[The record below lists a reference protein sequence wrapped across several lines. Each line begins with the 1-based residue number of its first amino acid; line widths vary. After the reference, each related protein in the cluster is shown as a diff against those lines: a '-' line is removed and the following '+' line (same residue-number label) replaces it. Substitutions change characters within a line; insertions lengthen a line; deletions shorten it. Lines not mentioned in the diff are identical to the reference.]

1 MIVVWRERQE
11 SGIHPMI
18 DRPIL
23 TIQKQAV
30 LVVSRRLWRIA
41 KVGDVSA
48 IRAEGVFSVNRLRC
62 CTKVRR
68 RLRHAIDRQTSAI
81 SGVERDIGVVGSV
94 GSEPQLRYAFEPG
107 SNGFSIDV

>member
-1 MIVVWRERQE
+1 
-11 SGIHPMI
+11 MI

-23 TIQKQAV
+23 TIQKQAA

-48 IRAEGVFSVNRLRC
+48 IRAEGIFSVNRLGC
-62 CTKVRR
+62 CTKVRC

-94 GSEPQLRYAFEPG
+94 RGELQLRYAFEPG
-107 SNGFSIDV
+107 TDSLAIHVQQGGV